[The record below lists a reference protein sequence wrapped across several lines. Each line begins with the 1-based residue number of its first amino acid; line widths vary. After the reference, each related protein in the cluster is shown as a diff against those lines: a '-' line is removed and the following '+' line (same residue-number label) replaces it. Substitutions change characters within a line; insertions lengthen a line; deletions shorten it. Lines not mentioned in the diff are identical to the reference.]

1 MRSDEH
7 TESPRHE
14 WDFTYAEGTERHSFI
29 TNIKDPRYLTFL
41 FIGIGLLWPWNC
53 ILGASQY
60 FRHDVFLD
68 NTIWSKIFASSMM
81 TVSTVS
87 STLFN
92 IWLATRQHSYSG
104 RVVRGLVWEIVVFV
118 ILGAL
123 TLFKS
128 WFSLPFIF
136 ITIMVLVAISSV
148 ATAMTQNG
156 IMAIANVHGSVFSQ
170 AVMVG
175 QAVAGVLP
183 SVVLF
188 IISFSSDPSRQ
199 STGGI
204 LFYFLTTAAVS
215 IVSILLY
222 RVNQVGAKLINVT
235 PDSTTSSQVPF
246 GVLYSRLKHLVLSI
260 FTTFVVTLIFPVF
273 ASTTLVKE
281 LPLANSQF
289 IPFIFTIWNLG
300 DLYGRVI
307 ADWPQ
312 FRSPK
317 FTPFKT
323 FIYSLL
329 RILFVPLFF
338 ICSKDNFSEHTS
350 FPMAKDLLY
359 TLLQFLFGLTNGHVI
374 SISFM
379 KVPDALTAGEEREAA
394 GGFTNI
400 FVSAGLTLGSILS
413 YGCVFIIESYS
424 KKVQ

>member
-1 MRSDEH
+1 MRSEEYTDSPRDEQDSSY
-7 TESPRHE
+7 TES
-14 WDFTYAEGTERHSFI
+14 TERHSFI
-29 TNIKDPRYLTFL
+29 TMIKDAKYLTFL

-60 FRHDVFLD
+60 FKHDVFLD
-68 NTIWSKIFASSMM
+68 NTLWSKIFASSMM

-92 IWLATRQHSYSG
+92 IWLAKRQHSYSE
-104 RVVRGLVWEIVVFV
+104 RVVRGLIWEIIVFI
-118 ILGAL
+118 ILGIL
-123 TLFKS
+123 TLLKS

-136 ITIMVLVAISSV
+136 ISIMVLVAISSV

-156 IMAIANVHGSVFSQ
+156 IMAVANVHGPVFSQ

-215 IVSILLY
+215 IVSIILY
-222 RVNQVGAKLINVT
+222 RVNQIGAKLVNVS
-235 PDSTTSSQVPF
+235 PGSSPSSQVPF
-246 GVLYSRLKHLVLSI
+246 SVHYDKLKHLVLSI

-273 ASTTLVKE
+273 ASTILVKG

-289 IPFIFTIWNLG
+289 VPFIFTIWNLG
-300 DLYGRVI
+300 DLYGRII

-317 FTPFKT
+317 FTPFKV
-323 FIYSLL
+323 FVYSLL
-329 RILFVPLFF
+329 RMLFVPLFF
-338 ICSKDNFSEHTS
+338 LFSRVNSSEHTS
-350 FPMAKDLLY
+350 SPMVKDLLY

-379 KVPDALTAGEEREAA
+379 KVPEALTTDEEKEAA

-400 FVSAGLTLGSILS
+400 FVSAGLTLGSVLS

-424 KKVQ
+424 KVH